1 MHVSDQRVMKI
12 RELKV
17 NCLAIFNILDNN
29 LSFVLF
35 LELVFILV
43 KSDGRQFWQMRIEA
57 HWKLKIKAHKNNL
70 FLFYYK

>member
-1 MHVSDQRVMKI
+1 MSDQRVMKI

-17 NCLAIFNILDNN
+17 NCLAIFNFLDNN

-43 KSDGRQFWQMRIEA
+43 KSDGRQ
-57 HWKLKIKAHKNNL
+57 L
-70 FLFYYK
+70 

>member
-17 NCLAIFNILDNN
+17 NYLAIFNILDNN

-35 LELVFILV
+35 LEPVFILV
-43 KSDGRQFWQMRIEA
+43 KSDGRQEF
-57 HWKLKIKAHKNNL
+57 
-70 FLFYYK
+70 